1 MSTSGVK
8 MRSVWSSQELVRLR
22 PDEIVPMRPH
32 RRRPWPLDARP
43 WHGPSWESLQVRSGA
58 RHMVGG
64 ASDLPGAGA
73 YQAAL
78 QQARGHAIVNRR
90 LTMTKHNAVLESEP
104 AIDPAACCPPEDTQ
118 TDEVLKA
125 PVEGSA
131 ADEELAVF
139 AKAIAHPTR
148 VRILRMLAK
157 KEARMCSHIVDELP
171 LAQST
176 VSEHLRILR
185 SAGLVQANE
194 NGPRVSYCIVPSA
207 LNRLKALLEAV

>member
-1 MSTSGVK
+1 MSIK
-8 MRSVWSSQELVRLR
+8 
-22 PDEIVPMRPH
+22 
-32 RRRPWPLDARP
+32 
-43 WHGPSWESLQVRSGA
+43 
-58 RHMVGG
+58 
-64 ASDLPGAGA
+64 
-73 YQAAL
+73 
-78 QQARGHAIVNRR
+78 
-90 LTMTKHNAVLESEP
+90 
-104 AIDPAACCPPEDTQ
+104 CCPPEAQ
-118 TDEVLKA
+118 TVELLS
-125 PVEGSA
+125 PVDGPT
-131 ADEELAVF
+131 ADEALAAF

-207 LNRLKALLEAV
+207 LRRLKALLEAV

>member
-1 MSTSGVK
+1 MDTK
-8 MRSVWSSQELVRLR
+8 NI
-22 PDEIVPMRPH
+22 PDAPAC
-32 RRRPWPLDARP
+32 D
-43 WHGPSWESLQVRSGA
+43 
-58 RHMVGG
+58 
-64 ASDLPGAGA
+64 
-73 YQAAL
+73 
-78 QQARGHAIVNRR
+78 
-90 LTMTKHNAVLESEP
+90 SET
-104 AIDPAACCPPEDTQ
+104 AFCCPPEGQ
-118 TDEVLKA
+118 TVELLLA
-125 PVEGSA
+125 PVEEPA
-131 ADEELAVF
+131 ADEELAGF

-207 LNRLKALLEAV
+207 LKRLKALLEAV